1 MARASELVALA
12 KSWLGKKESDGSHK
26 AIVDLY
32 NSHKPLARGY
42 AVKYNDNW
50 CATTITAL
58 GIGCNAVDIIPKEC
72 GCQKMIELFKK
83 IGSWVESDAH
93 VPKMGDI
100 IFYDWEDNGV
110 GDNKGW
116 SDHVGIVEKVEGNI
130 ITVIEGNIKDAVGR
144 RELNVDGKYIRG
156 YGVPKYEPEIAVP
169 TKSVEDWAK
178 EVIAGDH
185 GDGHANREASL
196 KKEGCPYPYQT
207 VRTKV
212 NEIYKK
218 PTPAPKPAP
227 APSPYYPKYTGTSGS
242 IDVVFKAIGV
252 PSQYIGHYSKR
263 RPIAEANGIKK
274 YTGSMNQ
281 NTALVKLAKKGTL
294 KKA

>member
-1 MARASELVALA
+1 MARASELLAVAQ
-12 KSWLGKKESDGSHK
+12 SWLGKKESDGSHK
-26 AIVDLY
+26 AIIDIY

-42 AVKYNDNW
+42 KVKYTDEW
-50 CATTITAL
+50 CATTISAL
-58 GIGCNAVDIIPKEC
+58 AIKCNAVDIIPKEC
-72 GCQKMIELFKK
+72 SCQKMIELFKK
-83 IGSWVESDAH
+83 IGCWVENDAH
-93 VPKMGDI
+93 VPNAGDI
-100 IFYDWEDNGV
+100 IFYDWQDNGV

-144 RELNVDGKYIRG
+144 RELKVDGKYIRG

-185 GDGHANREASL
+185 GDGHAIREASL

-212 NEIYKK
+212 NELCKK
-218 PTPAPKPAP
+218 PAPAPKP
-227 APSPYYPKYTGTSGS
+227 APSPYYPKYTGASGRV
-242 IDVVFKAIGV
+242 DEVFKAIGV
-252 PSQYIGHYSKR
+252 PSQYIGAWKKR
-263 RPIAEANGIKK
+263 IPVANANGVKN
-274 YTGSMNQ
+274 YTGTAKQ
-281 NTALVKLAKKGTL
+281 NGTLVSLAKKGTL
-294 KKA
+294 KKV